1 VTLWKNKVR
10 YFYSHIVRLQA
21 SRDIVSRHSGPVGD
35 VGLSEPAK
43 STINVSN
50 ALRERRIYG
59 VELLVSHTLDEC
71 LQPRALR
78 LAVGQVPVEIRMCV
92 AVDSVFGCSVRLPFI
107 GIVESSRR

>member
-1 VTLWKNKVR
+1 MKNKFR
-10 YFYSHIVRLQA
+10 YFHNYIVRPQA
-21 SRDIVSRHSGPVGD
+21 SHDLVSRQSGPVGD

-50 ALRERRIYG
+50 ASRERRIYG

-78 LAVGQVPVEIRMCV
+78 LAVSQVPVEIRMCI
-92 AVDSVFGCSVRLPFI
+92 AVDSVFGRSVRFPFV
-107 GIVESSRR
+107 GIVESSHR